1 MNKKNK
7 IMSAEEFLQA
17 NGIDLHTT
25 VFSTL
30 IDGFMRQPDLITLM
44 DTYAAQKIN
53 ELDIKLGVT
62 YC

>member
-1 MNKKNK
+1 MT
-7 IMSAEEFLQA
+7 AENFLQS

-44 DTYAAQKIN
+44 DSYAAQKIK
-53 ELDIKLGVT
+53 ELDIKIGVT